1 MDTEKLNIGAEVEK
15 LTALYDV
22 IIEFVVNYSFQL
34 LGALIVL
41 VIGLFIAGKV
51 SRRIEALL
59 LARNFD
65 VTLSR
70 FIANMLRVAIIV
82 MVAVVVLNKLGVN
95 ITPMVAAI
103 GALSLGAGLA
113 VQGLLTNYSAGLNI
127 IITRPYIVGDTI
139 TLLGVTGV
147 VKEVKLAA
155 TLLTNEDD
163 EIITIPNRHVIG
175 EIITN
180 SNDCRVLELETGVA
194 YQTDIDEA
202 CSVIADALN
211 QVPGNIQKPAQI
223 GIDNFGDS
231 SVVLGVRFWTP
242 TEQYFEQKYK
252 SNLAIFKALTKANI
266 EIPFPQREVTLLN
279 QTDSDTNNG
288 NSG

>member
-1 MDTEKLNIGAEVEK
+1 MDTDKLNIGAEVEK

-180 SNDCRVLELETGVA
+180 SNDCRVVELEIGVA

>member
-1 MDTEKLNIGAEVEK
+1 MDSDNINLGAEVEK
-15 LTALYDV
+15 ITALYDV

-41 VIGLFIAGKV
+41 IIGLFIAGRV
-51 SRRIEALL
+51 SRRVEQLL
-59 LARNFD
+59 LTRKFD

-70 FIANMLRVAIIV
+70 FIANMLRVAIVI

-127 IITRPYIVGDTI
+127 IITRPYVVGDTI

-147 VKEVKLAA
+147 VQEVHLAA

-163 EIITIPNRHVIG
+163 EIISIPNRHIIG

-180 SNDCRVLELETGVA
+180 SKECRVVELEIGVA
-194 YQTDIDEA
+194 YHTDIDQA
-202 CSVIADALN
+202 CSVITKALAEID
-211 QVPGNIQKPAQI
+211 GNHNKAPHV

-231 SVVLGVRFWTP
+231 AIVLGVRFWSP
-242 TEQYFEQKYK
+242 TEKFFEQKYK
-252 SNLAIFKALTKANI
+252 SNLAIFKALNAANI
-266 EIPFPQREVTLLN
+266 AIPFPQREVTLLAKS
-279 QTDSDTNNG
+279 DSKP
-288 NSG
+288 

>member
-1 MDTEKLNIGAEVEK
+1 MDTDKLNIGAEVEK

-59 LARNFD
+59 LARDFD

-180 SNDCRVLELETGVA
+180 SNDCRVVELEIGVA

-279 QTDSDTNNG
+279 QTGSDTNNG

>member
-1 MDTEKLNIGAEVEK
+1 MDTEKLNTGAEVEK

-180 SNDCRVLELETGVA
+180 SNDCRVVELEIGVA

-211 QVPGNIQKPAQI
+211 QVPGNI
-223 GIDNFGDS
+223 
-231 SVVLGVRFWTP
+231 
-242 TEQYFEQKYK
+242 
-252 SNLAIFKALTKANI
+252 
-266 EIPFPQREVTLLN
+266 
-279 QTDSDTNNG
+279 
-288 NSG
+288 